1 MRLFI
6 GEHDFK
12 NFTPKPVDKDNFIRD
27 ILEMTFDLNEGH
39 MRVTLTANGFMTYM
53 VRTMVG
59 VAMRV
64 GEGKMTLEEVKKSLD
79 AKERKIISFK
89 ADPSGLCLEDVIY

>member
-1 MRLFI
+1 
-6 GEHDFK
+6 
-12 NFTPKPVDKDNFIRD
+12 
-27 ILEMTFDLNEGH
+27 
-39 MRVTLTANGFMTYM
+39 
-53 VRTMVG
+53 MVG

-79 AKERKIISFK
+79 ATERKIISFK